1 MLNRR
6 SFVLGSTGAVA
17 LAIGWV
23 VWSPDRRLTGK
34 ATPARPARGDVPLN
48 GWVMIDAD
56 DNVTVV
62 MCKAEMG
69 QGIHTG
75 AAMILA
81 DELGADWS
89 RVRVIQAPIDS
100 LYINREILP
109 ASLPFRPDDNGVVA
123 RTLRRTVRRVAPL
136 AGSMAT
142 GGSTSI
148 ADLWTP
154 MREAGAS
161 ARAMLCAA
169 AARRWDVPVGQ
180 CDTKDGKV
188 FDTSGR
194 LLTFGEL
201 ALAAKDETPPRDPVL
216 RTEGRFTLIGK
227 PVNRLAREAQS
238 KLNGC
243 ARFGIDVQ
251 FDDML
256 YASVMMNPSLGG
268 TLKRFDR
275 SAVTHTE
282 GVHGF
287 YPIDGYN
294 GGTAGIAVIAAN
306 PFIAMR
312 ALSELPVEWHP
323 GPAAELDTAAIRD
336 TLLKALDDD
345 DDNVHSFYKTGYPD
359 AALKQLKTVA
369 EMTYEVPY
377 LAHGALEP
385 VNCTVQVERDV
396 AHVWVSTQVPM
407 DARRAVADV
416 LRLRER
422 DVHIHEQL
430 LGGSFGRRLEVDF
443 IAQAAVIARHA
454 TPRPVQ
460 TIWSRAQDTTHDF
473 YRPACVARFTGGL
486 NARGELVAWRSAS
499 ASQSIAAQVLP
510 RAFGQPEWFARLMPD
525 ASMAEGAFDQP
536 YECSNISVRHHRVD
550 LPFPVGY
557 WRSVG
562 HSHQAFF
569 VESFIDEMA
578 TAAGKDPIAF
588 RLGMLTQG
596 AHARHAAVLRAVA
609 TMAGWRAPHRW
620 REGADAGGNAG
631 GGNDYARGVALHE
644 SFGSVVAQVAE
655 IRRERRGQQEGF
667 TVTRVFCAVDCG
679 RAINPNLVAQQMESG
694 IVFGLSAALGQTIT
708 VRDGVVQQRY
718 YTDYPMV
725 CMATCPEIIVKVLAS
740 DAPPEGV
747 GESGTPPIAPAVAN
761 ALFALT
767 GRRHRALPLL
777 APPKPAEGEDKW
789 STWCRSIST
798 DNPPSSTPKPPLPC
812 FGPFGATST

>member
-6 SFVLGSTGAVA
+6 SFVLGGTGAVA
-17 LAIGWV
+17 LAIGWA
-23 VWSPDRRLTGK
+23 VWHPDRRLTGK
-34 ATPARPARGDVPLN
+34 ATASRPARGDIPLN

-89 RVRVIQAPIDS
+89 RVRVTQAPIDS

-109 ASLPFRPDDNGVVA
+109 ASLPFRPDDDGLVA
-123 RTLRRTVRRVAPL
+123 RTLRRTVRRAAPL

-154 MREAGAS
+154 MREAGAC

-169 AARRWDVPVGQ
+169 AAKRWKVPADQ
-180 CDTKDGKV
+180 CDTRDGKV

-194 LLTFGEL
+194 SLTFGDL
-201 ALAAKDETPPRDPVL
+201 ALAARDEAPPRYPAL
-216 RTEGRFTLIGK
+216 RPASRFTLIGK
-227 PVNRLAREAQS
+227 PVNRLTREAQS

-256 YASVMMNPSLGG
+256 YASVTMNPSLGG

-275 SAVTHTE
+275 SAVKHTE
-282 GVHGF
+282 GVQGF
-287 YPIDGYN
+287 YPVDGYN
-294 GGTAGIAVIAAN
+294 GGTAGIAVIASN

-323 GPAAELDTAAIRD
+323 GPAAHLDTAAIRG
-336 TLLKALDDD
+336 ALFEALGGDNSDSNDDG
-345 DDNVHSFYKTGYPD
+345 HTFYQTGFPD
-359 AALKQLKTVA
+359 AALKQLKTVR

-385 VNCTVQVERDV
+385 VNCTVQVDRDT

-407 DARRAVADV
+407 DARRGVADV
-416 LRLRER
+416 LGVGER

-443 IAQAAVIARHA
+443 ITQAAVIARHA

-510 RAFGQPEWFARLMPD
+510 RAFGQPEWLARAMPD

-536 YECSNISVRHHRVD
+536 YECGNVSVRHHRVD

-569 VESFIDEMA
+569 VESFLDEMA
-578 TAAGKDPIAF
+578 AAAGRDPLDF

-596 AHARHAAVLRAVA
+596 NHARHAAVLRAVA
-609 TMAGWRAPHRW
+609 ARSGWRAPHRW
-620 REGADAGGNAG
+620 RNGG
-631 GGNDYARGVALHE
+631 DEFARGLALHE

-694 IVFGLSAALGQTIT
+694 IVYGLSAALGQTIT
-708 VRDGVVQQRY
+708 VREGMVQQRY

-725 CMATCPEIIVKVLAS
+725 CMATCPDIVVDVLAS
-740 DAPPEGV
+740 EAPPRGV

-767 GRRHRALPLL
+767 GKRHRALPLL
-777 APPKPAEGEDKW
+777 TPPQPAEGEDKW
-789 STWCRSIST
+789 NTWCRSIST
-798 DNPPSSTPKPPLPC
+798 GNPPSSTPKPPLPC